1 MNPRGKKLEPKLG
14 LDMPFAELVERLM
27 QTDMKEVEK
36 SIAKAK
42 QEKPSSSVNPKRKR
56 KR

>member
-14 LDMPFAELVERLM
+14 IDMPFGEIVERLV
-27 QTDMKEVEK
+27 QTNPKEIERSIEK
-36 SIAKAK
+36 GKEKKPPDIKA
-42 QEKPSSSVNPKRKR
+42 KRKR